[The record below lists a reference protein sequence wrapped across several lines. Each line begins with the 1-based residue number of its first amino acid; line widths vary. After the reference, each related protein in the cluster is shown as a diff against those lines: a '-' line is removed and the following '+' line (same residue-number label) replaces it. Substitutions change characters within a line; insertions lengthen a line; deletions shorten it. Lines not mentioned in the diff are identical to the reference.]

1 MQINFLGAA
10 RTVTGSF
17 YIVESEKAT
26 FVVDCGMFQGSES
39 IVERNKA
46 DYPINPE
53 SIDFFILT
61 HAHIDHSGLIP
72 RLCKNGFKGKIYCS
86 SATKDLCSVMLP
98 DSGHIQEWE
107 AERINRNL
115 KDTDQPAVEPLY
127 TPRDA
132 DNALDQFTILEL
144 DEIHRPVEGIEMN
157 FREAGHILGSCIV
170 ELWIEEGGRKTKVVF
185 SGDLGRPKQ
194 PFVRDPAFIE
204 EADYLILESTYGDR
218 LHPEMPDRPAEL
230 KKIIDETLKAGG
242 NLIIPSFAVER
253 TQDLL
258 YDLSILQSEK
268 QLAPDIAVYIDSPL
282 AIAATEIFKRN
293 FEFYDRETNHLIRE
307 GHHPLQMPNMKYSHT
322 KDESMAINKIKSGAI
337 IISASGMC
345 DAGRIQYHLLHNLWR
360 PECTIMFVGYQAEGT
375 LGRQI
380 VSGEKT
386 VELFGK
392 EISVEARIEDNQAY
406 SAHADQ
412 KDILNWLDHFKKKP
426 KTLFIVHGEEDAQET
441 LAHLIQKKL
450 AIETFIPDW
459 RDRVELKPI

>member
-53 SIDFFILT
+53 SIDFLILT

-72 RLCKNGFKGKIYCS
+72 RLCKNGFKGEIYCS

-107 AERINRNL
+107 AERINRAL
-115 KDTDQPAVEPLY
+115 KDTDQPAVKPLY

-132 DNALDQFTILEL
+132 NNTLNQFTILEL
-144 DEIHRPVEGIEMN
+144 DKIYRPAEGIEMN

-170 ELWIEEGGRKTKVVF
+170 ELWIEEGERKTKVVF
-185 SGDLGRPKQ
+185 SGDLGRPEQ
-194 PFVRDPAFIE
+194 PFIRDPAFIE

-268 QLAPDIAVYIDSPL
+268 QLAPGIAVYIDSPL

-293 FEFYDRETNHLIRE
+293 FELYDRETNHLIRE

-322 KDESMAINKIKSGAI
+322 KNESMAINKIKSGAI

-345 DAGRIQYHLLHNLWR
+345 DAGRIQHHLLHNLWR

-380 VSGEKT
+380 VSGEKK

-441 LAHLIQKKL
+441 LTRLIQEKL
-450 AIETFIPDW
+450 AIETVIPDW